1 MEKNYS
7 RENAQIIINSYREML
22 ESSEQSLYLKNGTLF
37 VLYSQRVEVS
47 LKMKLY
53 ENMIMP

>member
-1 MEKNYS
+1 MGKNYS

-22 ESSEQSLYLKNGTLF
+22 ESSEQSLHLKNGALF